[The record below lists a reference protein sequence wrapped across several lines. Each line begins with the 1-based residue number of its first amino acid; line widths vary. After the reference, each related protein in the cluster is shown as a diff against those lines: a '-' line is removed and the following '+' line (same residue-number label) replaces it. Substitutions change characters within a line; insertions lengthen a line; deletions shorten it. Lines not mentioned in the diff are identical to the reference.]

1 LNAILKLIRKRS
13 GLQQSLTNIGWL
25 GGDRIVRMLGAV
37 LVGTA
42 VARYLGPEQ
51 FGLLNYGTAIFAIFN
66 IASGLG
72 LELLVVREVAL
83 NPEKE
88 PEILGTAC
96 ILKGAAS
103 VVTTIA
109 AVIAAWLLDPRNE
122 TLTIIVALLSTGA
135 IAQAFDVVD
144 YSFQAHTRSRFAVVP
159 RNLVFIVGSIARV
172 IGVLFHAGLL
182 TFAWIAGGEYVF
194 SGVGLLVSYSLY
206 RQTKGRWKWR
216 TTQAK
221 LLLQEGWPLLVAG
234 LMFMLYFRSD
244 QVLLGKLS
252 SKAVVGQYSA
262 AIKLSEIWYAIP
274 IVVCASVM
282 PPILKAMES
291 DKEKYYARLQRL
303 YEGMVL
309 LSVLVA
315 LGTQFAGPFFIRL
328 LYGRDYS
335 MAAGILAVHI
345 WTGVFGFMG
354 AVSSQQLVQ
363 EKLTMSSMQRT
374 GIGAIVNLALNFALI
389 PRWGGI
395 GSAFATLIAQSIA
408 FYFADALDKRTRHIF
423 RMKTRAYMRFWLLP
437 RMLFASSAD

>member
-1 LNAILKLIRKRS
+1 MRFLKQIRERS
-13 GLQQSLTNIGWL
+13 GLQKSLTNIGWL
-25 GGDRIVRMLGAV
+25 GGDRMVRMLGAV

-83 NPEKE
+83 NPAQE

-96 ILKGAAS
+96 ILKGVAS
-103 VVTTIA
+103 VATTLT
-109 AVIAAWLLDPRNE
+109 AVIAARLLDPHSE

-159 RNLVFIVGSIARV
+159 RNLVFILGSIARV
-172 IGVLFHAGLL
+172 AGILWHAGLL
-182 TFAWIAGGEYVF
+182 TFAWIAGGEYLF

-206 RQTKGRWKWR
+206 RQTQGRWKWC
-216 TTQAK
+216 TAK
-221 LLLQEGWPLLVAG
+221 AKALLHEGWPLLVSG
-234 LMFMLYFRSD
+234 LMFIIYFRAD

-252 SKAVVGQYSA
+252 SKAIVGQYSA
-262 AIKLSEIWYAIP
+262 AIKLSEVWYAIP

-282 PPILKAMES
+282 PPILKAKES
-291 DKEKYYARLQRL
+291 DKERYYARLQRL
-303 YEGMVL
+303 YEGMIF
-309 LSVLVA
+309 LSVAVA
-315 LGTQFAGPFFIRL
+315 LCTQFTGPFFVRL
-328 LYGRDYS
+328 LYGKDYA

-363 EKLTMSSMQRT
+363 EKLSLSFMQRT
-374 GIGAIVNLALNFALI
+374 GIGALVNLALNFALI

-395 GSAFATLIAQSIA
+395 GSAFATLIAQSVA
-408 FYFADALDKRTRHIF
+408 FYFADAFDRRTRHIF
-423 RMKTRAYMRFWLLP
+423 RMKTQACLRFWLLP
-437 RMLFASSAD
+437 RLIFAAGAD